1 MYKFKKSKFL
11 VLIPAY
17 NELEN
22 LKKFVKK
29 IDKFLPVYV
38 LDDCS
43 IDNTEQWLIKN
54 NIKYFKNKKN
64 LGYEKNLLN
73 GIKKFKSRCDFLIT
87 FDGDG
92 QHKVSDLK
100 KVVKIKMSYDII
112 VLNRRNKNRFLEELI
127 SITSQFFFRL
137 KDPLTGF
144 KVYKTKILKKENFN
158 EIGDFFL
165 VDFLIKILKKNI
177 KIINLE
183 INTNKRIGESKV
195 GGIISLSL
203 KECKILLKL
212 IFKKI
217 NLILFFK

>member
-17 NELEN
+17 NELKN

-29 IDKFLPVYV
+29 IVKFLPVYV

-43 IDNTEQWLIKN
+43 IDNTEQWLRKN
-54 NIKYFKNKKN
+54 NIKYLKNKKN
-64 LGYEKNLLN
+64 LGYEKNLIN
-73 GIKKFKSRCDFLIT
+73 GIKKLKNQCDFLIT

-100 KVVKIKMSYDII
+100 KIINIKTSYDII
-112 VLNRRNKNRFLEELI
+112 VSNRKNKNRILEEVI
-127 SITSQFFFRL
+127 SATSQIFFDL

-165 VDFLIKILKKNI
+165 VDFLLNLLKK
-177 KIINLE
+177 KIEMINFE
-183 INTNKRIGESKV
+183 IITNKRIGDSKV
-195 GGIISLSL
+195 GGRIDLTL
-203 KECKILLKL
+203 KEFKILFKL

-217 NLILFFK
+217 YLKLFI

>member
-17 NELEN
+17 NELKN

-29 IDKFLPVYV
+29 IVKFLPVYV

-43 IDNTEQWLIKN
+43 MDDTEQWLRKN
-54 NIKYFKNKKN
+54 NIKYLKNKKN
-64 LGYEKNLLN
+64 LGYEENLLN
-73 GIKKFKSRCDFLIT
+73 GMKKLKNQCDFLIT

-92 QHKVSDLK
+92 QHKISDLK
-100 KVVKIKMSYDII
+100 KIINIKTSYDI
-112 VLNRRNKNRFLEELI
+112 VVSNRKNKNRILEEVI
-127 SITSQFFFRL
+127 SFTSQIFFGL

-165 VDFLIKILKKNI
+165 VDFLLNLLKKKI
-177 KIINLE
+177 KIINFE
-183 INTNKRIGESKV
+183 IITNKRIGDSKV
-195 GGIISLSL
+195 GGMIDLSL
-203 KECKILLKL
+203 KEFRILFKLIVKKIYLKL
-212 IFKKI
+212 FI
-217 NLILFFK
+217 